1 MGRVTLKSRFPQI
14 IGTMPRRI
22 SANLKEGAERIEQ
35 TASEN
40 INTRTGTLDLSGQV
54 KGGAG
59 EYRVEFGEGDAYY
72 AQWIEFGRK
81 SAPPFPFLVP
91 AAEAEMPEIVSDI
104 SDTLNSL

>member
-1 MGRVTLKSRFPQI
+1 VGRVTLKSRFPEI

-22 SANLKEGAERIEQ
+22 SANLKEGAERIEV
-35 TASEN
+35 TASGN
-40 INTRTGTLDLSGQV
+40 LNNLTGTLDNSGQV

-59 EYRVEFGEGDAYY
+59 EFKVEFGAGEAYY

-81 SAPPFPFLVP
+81 NAPPYPFLVP
-91 AAEAEMPEIVSDI
+91 AAEAEMPGIVSDV